1 MEVSFMASRTKL
13 LNLLILLFS
22 FFPGI
27 INASQDDSVILYT
40 PYKKISVP
48 PGQTVSYSIDLI
60 NNGKD
65 VVDADLVLSGLPASW
80 TYSVKSGEY
89 TVKQLSVL
97 PGDRK
102 SINLTVIVPLRVNK
116 GNYPFKI
123 SAGDAI
129 VLPLTIN
136 VSEQGV
142 FKTEFTTSQANM
154 QGKAGATFTFQA
166 QLKNYNGDKQLY
178 ALMADAPRGWNVT
191 FKNNYQAVTSV
202 EINANSSADLQI
214 EVIAPSLIEA
224 GTYRIPLRATANASN
239 EDLTLE
245 VVITGFY
252 SMQLTT
258 PTGLLSTDLTANDQ
272 KRIDFVVQ
280 NTGSAELQNIQLSA
294 AAPANW
300 EVTFDPKKIDR
311 VPVGQ
316 SFPATLVIKAAK
328 EAIAGDY
335 VTNIEAKSPEISSS
349 ASFRVSVK
357 TAMIWGW
364 LGIFIIAVAIGSI
377 YYLFRTY
384 GRR

>member
-1 MEVSFMASRTKL
+1 MEVSFMANRTNL
-13 LNLLILLFS
+13 LNLLILFFA
-22 FFPGI
+22 FFPGMLD
-27 INASQDDSVILYT
+27 ASPNDSVILYT

-60 NNGKD
+60 NNSKD
-65 VVDADLVLSGLPASW
+65 VVDADLLLSGLPGKW
-80 TYSVKSGEY
+80 DYTIKSGEY
-89 TVKQLSVL
+89 SVKQLSVL

-102 SINLTVIVPLRVNK
+102 SINLTVIVPLKVNK

-123 SAGDAI
+123 TAGDLT

-142 FKTEFTTSQANM
+142 FKTEFTAIQANM

-166 QLKNYNGDKQLY
+166 QLKNFNGEKQLY
-178 ALMADAPRGWNVT
+178 ALMADAPRGWTVT
-191 FKNNYQAVTSV
+191 FKNNYQSVTSV
-202 EINANSSADLQI
+202 EINANSTADLQI
-214 EVIAPSLIEA
+214 EVVAPGMIEA
-224 GTYRIPLRATANASN
+224 GTYRIPLRATANDSN
-239 EDLTLE
+239 EDLALE

-258 PTGLLSTDLTANDQ
+258 PSGLLSTNLTANDQ
-272 KRIDFVVQ
+272 KRIDFMVQ
-280 NTGSAELQNIQLSA
+280 NTGSAELQNVQLSA

-300 EVTFDPKKIDR
+300 EVSFDPKKIDR
-311 VPVGQ
+311 VSVGQ
-316 SFPATLVIKAAK
+316 SIPATLVIKAAK

-335 VTNIEAKSPEISSS
+335 VTNIEAKSPEVSST

-364 LGIFIIAVAIGSI
+364 LGIFVIAVALGSI

>member
-1 MEVSFMASRTKL
+1 MEVSFMANRTNL
-13 LNLLILLFS
+13 LNLLILFFA
-22 FFPGI
+22 FFPGMLD
-27 INASQDDSVILYT
+27 ASPNDSVILYT

-60 NNGKD
+60 NNSKD
-65 VVDADLVLSGLPASW
+65 VVDADLLLSGLPGKW
-80 TYSVKSGEY
+80 DYTIKSGEY
-89 TVKQLSVL
+89 SVKQLSVL

-102 SINLTVIVPLRVNK
+102 SINLTVIVPLKVNK

-123 SAGDAI
+123 TAGDLT

-142 FKTEFTTSQANM
+142 FKTEFTAIQANM

-166 QLKNYNGDKQLY
+166 QLKNFNGEKQLY
-178 ALMADAPRGWNVT
+178 ALMADAPRGWTVT
-191 FKNNYQAVTSV
+191 FKNNYQSVTSV
-202 EINANSSADLQI
+202 EINANSTADLQI
-214 EVIAPSLIEA
+214 EVVAPGMIEA
-224 GTYRIPLRATANASN
+224 GTYRIPLRATANDSN
-239 EDLTLE
+239 EDIALE

-258 PTGLLSTDLTANDQ
+258 PSGLLSTNLTANDQ
-272 KRIDFVVQ
+272 KRIDFMVQ
-280 NTGSAELQNIQLSA
+280 NTGSAELQNVQLSA

-300 EVTFDPKKIDR
+300 EVSFDPKKIDR
-311 VPVGQ
+311 VSVGQ
-316 SFPATLVIKAAK
+316 SIPATLVIKAAK

-335 VTNIEAKSPEISSS
+335 VTNIEAKSPEVSST

-364 LGIFIIAVAIGSI
+364 LGIFVIAVALGSI